1 MNTQLKYEDAQFI
14 SKLFNRD
21 VIYNETYIS
30 SVDNSFNDM
39 SSYTSAIRD
48 RNQINNSN
56 DDVTN
61 DVIPS
66 NINDASFQSDT
77 HEGAIRLP
85 SPIMTSSMT
94 SSKQLKERRIKSQI
108 ETGKPKSK
116 GKSKGG
122 ITVVDPPLPPLL
134 EEEHTDESKLWG
146 YGMKEAIIAYGDEH
160 LNKWNY
166 NFEKLL
172 KFSDDHILETMFIYF
187 FNKFE
192 LFSDELP
199 YELILKW
206 ITTVASMYNPENPYH
221 NAYHAGDALQAASYM
236 MTRPKISQ
244 YLDQDMR
251 LALLISVAIHD
262 IMHPGK
268 TNAFLISTSG
278 QVAIDYNDRSV
289 LENNSV
295 ALAFDL
301 MKKNPDLNIF
311 AFMNPVRYYRMRRF
325 IIRLVLSTDMGKY
338 HGPML
343 ELFKNRLAVGFDPS
357 SHITSM
363 ETPDRNGLNREGKN
377 KHFNDSEL
385 LCVMIIKAADISNP
399 TRKFE
404 LSKMWGKRL
413 RNEFYVQ
420 GDAERARGM
429 TITKFMDRNIP
440 NDFPKQQYGF
450 ISGVCMDFFS
460 VFYSYAGMDKQLDSL
475 KSNFKQWEELKSK
488 IETK

>member
-1 MNTQLKYEDAQFI
+1 M
-14 SKLFNRD
+14 
-21 VIYNETYIS
+21 
-30 SVDNSFNDM
+30 
-39 SSYTSAIRD
+39 
-48 RNQINNSN
+48 
-56 DDVTN
+56 
-61 DVIPS
+61 
-66 NINDASFQSDT
+66 
-77 HEGAIRLP
+77 
-85 SPIMTSSMT
+85 
-94 SSKQLKERRIKSQI
+94 KERRIKSQTEI
-108 ETGKPKSK
+108 GKGKSK

-122 ITVVDPPLPPLL
+122 IVVVPPSDEDEAHKGKC
-134 EEEHTDESKLWG
+134 EEGVDDKDNIWG
-146 YGMKEAIIAYGDEH
+146 YNMKDQIFEYGDQH

-187 FNKFE
+187 FHKFD
-192 LFSDELP
+192 LFSEEMP
-199 YELILKW
+199 YELMLKW
-206 ITTVASMYNPENPYH
+206 ITTITSMYNPENPYH
-221 NAYHAGDALQAASYM
+221 NAYHAADALQAASYIIS
-236 MTRPKISQ
+236 RPKISQ

-251 LALLISVAIHD
+251 LALLVSVAIHD

-301 MKKNPDLNIF
+301 MKKNPELNIF
-311 AFMNPVRYYRMRRF
+311 AFMNPVRYYKMRRF
-325 IIRLVLSTDMGKY
+325 IIRLVLATDMGHHK
-338 HGPML
+338 PML

-377 KHFNDSEL
+377 KHLNDSEL
-385 LCVMIIKAADISNP
+385 LCVMVIKAADISNP

-413 RNEFYVQ
+413 RNEFYLQ

-429 TITKFMDRNIP
+429 VVTKFMDRNIP
-440 NDFPKQQYGF
+440 TDFPKQQSGF
-450 ISGVCMDFFS
+450 ISGVCLGFFD
-460 VFYSYAGMDKQLDSL
+460 VFFSYAGMDKQLDSL
-475 KSNFKQWEELKSK
+475 KSNFKSWEEIKTRNESK
-488 IETK
+488 QK